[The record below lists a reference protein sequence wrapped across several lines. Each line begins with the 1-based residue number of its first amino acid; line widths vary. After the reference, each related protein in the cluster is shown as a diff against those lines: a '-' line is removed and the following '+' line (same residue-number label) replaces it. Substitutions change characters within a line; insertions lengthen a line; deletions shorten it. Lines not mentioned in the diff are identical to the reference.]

1 MVSRANPDKSLKSLG
16 WKASCVMEDVAKM
29 MVEAQMESMVE

>member
-1 MVSRANPDKSLKSLG
+1 MVSRANPEKSMKNLG

-29 MVEAQMESMVE
+29 MVEAQMKSMVE